1 MNDPNIKLK
10 QQIVDKIK
18 ESTNILV
25 TVSRD
30 PSVDDLSAALGL
42 TLMLNKMGKHATA
55 IFSGKIPPA
64 IIFLEPD
71 KVFENT
77 ADSLRDFIIALDKEK
92 ADHLRYKIEGDV
104 VKIFITPYRTTITSD
119 DLQFSQGD
127 FNVELV
133 LALGVSDQGHLDNAL
148 AAHGQILHDVT
159 IATFT
164 DGEKVSE
171 LGSIDWHDASAS
183 CLCEMVTAISE
194 SLKTDKSILD
204 KQISTALLTGIV
216 FATDRFSNQLTTSKL
231 MTMAAQLMAAGAD
244 QQLIAAKLNE
254 SHEINSTEKITSI
267 KNMSETDGTVDM
279 PVEVEKKLTANV
291 TTEPIKDEPG
301 MLRVSHGDT
310 EPPIEVVKPTKP
322 TEPYQ
327 ADKKPVD
334 EVVPAV
340 PKLPEPPVT
349 NEIINQLSTLPPSQE
364 IIDDNIKKTSS
375 IGSSSTLTEKPK
387 QEEPLIGG
395 TLNATAEQAAEDNRR
410 AQEETKNKKILTHS
424 YLSGSEPDVG
434 TAINS
439 AMQGSEQTQNVD
451 IFTQGSLAGNQPSPT
466 SASKSAVETREKQI
480 NPPADSLSTLAPASG
495 LGQFP
500 SVSNVNDA
508 DQARIAVESA
518 LGHQLPSQPIAAPVL
533 DLPLPP
539 PLPDFSTL
547 PPPQTD
553 AFDFAAA
560 SIAASPSV
568 IANQPSIE
576 DSPSQFHIP
585 GQ

>member
-1 MNDPNIKLK
+1 MNDPNVKVK

-42 TLMLNKMGKHATA
+42 TVMLNKIGKHATA
-55 IFSGKIPPA
+55 IFSGNIPPA
-64 IIFLEPD
+64 IVFLEPD
-71 KVFENT
+71 KIFEGT

-104 VKIFITPYRTTITSD
+104 VKIFITPYRTTITGD

-171 LGSIDWHDASAS
+171 LGSMDWHDPSAS

-194 SLKTDKSILD
+194 SLKTDKPILD

-216 FATDRFSNQLTTSKL
+216 FATDRFSNPLTTSKI

-267 KNMSETDGTVDM
+267 KNMSEADGTVEM
-279 PVEVEKKLTANV
+279 PVEVEKKPTTPI
-291 TTEPIKDEPG
+291 TTEPVKDEPG
-301 MLRVSHGDT
+301 MLRVSHGEA
-310 EPPIEVVKPTKP
+310 EPPADVAKPTKP

-327 ADKKPVD
+327 ADKPVD
-334 EVVPAV
+334 LVVPEV
-340 PKLPEPPVT
+340 PKVPEPPVNNEMT
-349 NEIINQLSTLPPSQE
+349 NQASTLPPSQQ
-364 IIDDNIKKTSS
+364 IINDNIKKPSPIDTT
-375 IGSSSTLTEKPK
+375 STLPEEPK
-387 QEEPLIGG
+387 QEEPLMGG
-395 TLNATAEQAAEDNRR
+395 TLNATAEEAAEDNRR
-410 AQEETKNKKILTHS
+410 AQEETRNKKILTHS

-451 IFTQGSLAGNQPSPT
+451 IFAQGSLAGNQPSPT
-466 SASKSAVETREKQI
+466 PAPKPAVETREKQI
-480 NPPADSLSTLAPASG
+480 NPPADSLSTLPPEQ
-495 LGQFP
+495 GQFP
-500 SVSNVNDA
+500 SVSNVNDT

-518 LGHQLPSQPIAAPVL
+518 LGHQLPAQPIAAPVL

-547 PPPQTD
+547 PPPQEN

-560 SIAASPSV
+560 SLAASPST
-568 IANQPSIE
+568 ISNQPVVDE
-576 DSPSQFHIP
+576 DNPSQFHIP